1 MANQSDQT
9 KESLDVRA
17 KNKAL
22 EIPEADLQR
31 EILSQ
36 LYIQNHYITYQ
47 YKLIESI
54 KGILTFFVVLTMLS
68 LFGAA
73 LIIFQ

>member
-1 MANQSDQT
+1 MANPTVQPSDA
-9 KESLDVRA
+9 LDVRA
-17 KNKAL
+17 KNKAA

-54 KGILTFFVVLTMLS
+54 KGILTFFVVLTLVS
-68 LFGAA
+68 VFGAA
-73 LIIFQ
+73 CIILQ